1 MTLAHSAFAAGTPL
15 PAWYGKLPGMGDF
28 AHRRMP
34 EHFLSTWDAWL
45 QGGLHGLRS
54 RDPAWVDH
62 YLQGPLWCFA
72 LGAGIAG
79 LRPWVGVMM
88 PSVDSAGRYF
98 PLTLAAELVRGT
110 AELEGGAAAA
120 CRQFWALSA
129 EAAMQGLDQDM
140 DAARFDGM
148 LQERFGAAAWAP
160 PQASQDVLRLPQGR
174 QTAWFQSPHQVQ
186 RGDFE
191 QAGLPQ
197 GVAFD
202 ALFRSA
208 QECAAPVAEVS
219 P

>member
-1 MTLAHSAFAAGTPL
+1 MTAAISPFASGTSV

-34 EHFLSTWDAWL
+34 EYFLSTWDAWL
-45 QGGLHGLRS
+45 QGGLHGLRA
-54 RDPAWVDH
+54 RHPNWVEH

-98 PLTLAAELVRGT
+98 PLTLATELVRG
-110 AELEGGAAAA
+110 ASELEGSAAAA

-129 EAAMQGLDQDM
+129 EAAMHGLEQDM

-148 LQERFGAAAWAP
+148 LRERFAHEPAP
-160 PQASQDVLRLPQGR
+160 DESCDVLQLPQGR
-174 QTAWFQSPHQVQ
+174 QSSWFQSPLVAQE
-186 RGDFE
+186 GDFL
-191 QAGLPQ
+191 QLGLPQ
-197 GVAFD
+197 GTAFD
-202 ALFRSA
+202 ALFGSA
-208 QECAAPVAEVS
+208 LGQGSLAVEVS
-219 P
+219 S